1 MCSERRWYISD
12 KYSGL
17 HHSCNCELLQCKE
30 RAQNSA
36 AIVSMP
42 QEYQAR
48 QMTAHCMPCLLGTA
62 REDSLP
68 YDRMSQGTFGGGGGG
83 GLQVL
88 IVFIGHYALLLL
100 EVVLTGANHRV
111 R

>member
-83 GLQVL
+83 GGLTSTNS
-88 IVFIGHYALLLL
+88 IHRALCF
-100 EVVLTGANHRV
+100 TTIRGSFDRC
-111 R
+111 